1 MAAPFRYARIL
12 NGLSF
17 LISRRSAISRR
28 MWAIARLSNSQAFDL
43 DSVVEES
50 RAAGRE
56 RLGDRRSCRRWTVAE
71 ETPTAARAADFRG
84 SRAGCTRARDEI
96 LNGRRRHARR
106 EPLAVLPLGGDLP
119 ADFAPVTALQR
130 RTHGD
135 PDVADALEAIEGVAV
150 ALGVA
155 LGGFPVFCA
164 PGARRAGERAHD
176 SPPELAPVDVQ
187 AHPPYT
193 VPAPPRGP
201 HAPRPR

>member
-1 MAAPFRYARIL
+1 MSAPFRYARIL

-17 LISRRSAISRR
+17 LISRRSAIARR

-56 RLGDRRSCRRWTVAE
+56 RLGDRGSCREWTVAE

-150 ALGVA
+150 AGGVGLGDLPVI
-155 LGGFPVFCA
+155 GGGV
-164 PGARRAGERAHD
+164 GRRAGESERDFA
-176 SPPELAPVDVQ
+176 LALALGDVQ
-187 AHPPYT
+187 GA
-193 VPAPPRGP
+193 
-201 HAPRPR
+201 

>member
-17 LISRRSAISRR
+17 LIPRRSAIARR

-56 RLGDRRSCRRWTVAE
+56 RLGDRGSCREWTVAE

-150 ALGVA
+150 ALDVG
-155 LGGFPVFCA
+155 LGGLPVIGA
-164 PGARRAGERAHD
+164 GGARRARGSEHEL
-176 SPPELAPVDVQ
+176 PPEPARGHGRGDPLGAV
-187 AHPPYT
+187 PP
-193 VPAPPRGP
+193 PPPCRAG
-201 HAPRPR
+201 ALQ

>member
-1 MAAPFRYARIL
+1 MSAPFRYARIL

-84 SRAGCTRARDEI
+84 GRAGCTRARDEN
-96 LNGRRRHARR
+96 LHGRRRHDPR

-119 ADFAPVTALQR
+119 DHLAPVTALPR
-130 RTHGD
+130 RTQHA
-135 PDVADALEAIEGVAV
+135 PEIADALDPIE
-150 ALGVA
+150 
-155 LGGFPVFCA
+155 
-164 PGARRAGERAHD
+164 
-176 SPPELAPVDVQ
+176 
-187 AHPPYT
+187 
-193 VPAPPRGP
+193 
-201 HAPRPR
+201 

>member
-1 MAAPFRYARIL
+1 MSAPFRYARIL

-28 MWAIARLSNSQAFDL
+28 MCAIARLSNSQAFDL

-106 EPLAVLPLGGDLP
+106 ELLAVLPLGGDLP

-150 ALGVA
+150 PRRVGR
-155 LGGFPVFCA
+155 GGFPVICGRAARRRRGNA
-164 PGARRAGERAHD
+164 PDSPLPLARRGVRGGARPG
-176 SPPELAPVDVQ
+176 V
-187 AHPPYT
+187 
-193 VPAPPRGP
+193 
-201 HAPRPR
+201 HAP